1 MKPLAFALALFAVAG
16 CADEES
22 TTADPIRAETDVVDD
37 GPAPDAVEDGA
48 ILGDGLQED
57 DGTLMEGDGL
67 AGDDL

>member
-1 MKPLAFALALFAVAG
+1 MKRLAFALALFAVAG
-16 CADEES
+16 CADPA